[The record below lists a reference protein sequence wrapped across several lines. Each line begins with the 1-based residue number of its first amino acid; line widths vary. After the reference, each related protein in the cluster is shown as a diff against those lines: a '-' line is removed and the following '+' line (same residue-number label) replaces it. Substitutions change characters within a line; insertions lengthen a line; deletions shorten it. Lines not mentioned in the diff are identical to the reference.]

1 MSKWISTKKNPP
13 EDMVEVILLLSRD
26 DDYPLI
32 ASGSRSYKMFSLDRI
47 ANADTYIVT
56 HWMPLPELPKDI

>member
-1 MSKWISTKKNPP
+1 MSKWISVKKNPP
-13 EDMVEVILLLSRD
+13 EDMVKVILLLSRD
-26 DDYPLI
+26 EYPLI

-56 HWMPLPELPKDI
+56 H